1 MAVKL
6 SSLKKREIRR
16 KIVFTNE
23 LGEQE
28 IINIK
33 NPDQEAKN
41 KLVKFLSG
49 KLEVQQG
56 EDLHIEPKDIMLN
69 CLPLLT
75 DIEID
80 EEYIDYIIEDPSPQ
94 LVEVHYHIAEIIQEI
109 INEMLMQQ
117 SANLS
122 FVNQH
127 SVIQDIENKV
137 EKLSQETPKRGR
149 KKKVVEN

>member
-1 MAVKL
+1 
-6 SSLKKREIRR
+6 
-16 KIVFTNE
+16 
-23 LGEQE
+23 
-28 IINIK
+28 
-33 NPDQEAKN
+33 
-41 KLVKFLSG
+41 
-49 KLEVQQG
+49 
-56 EDLHIEPKDIMLN
+56 MLN

-80 EEYIDYIIEDPSPQ
+80 EEDIDYIIEDPSPQ